1 MKKPTLEP
9 ERGFSRLRID
19 LTYDGTNFYGWAKQP
34 NLRTVQQ
41 ELEDFLST
49 LAKREVNLTVAGRTD
64 AGVHANNQV
73 VHVDLPDEFIKS
85 DAGQNLKYRCN
96 RVLPTDLRILKVEQI
111 SPYFHARFSALSRH
125 YKYQIIDDN
134 QVIPPLQR
142 FQVASWFR
150 KLDLSLMNEA
160 AQLLIGEHDFFA
172 FCKHREGGT
181 TIRQLQKF
189 EWSIKDGVIVCD
201 VIADAFGYSM
211 VRNLVGASVCVGEGR
226 FPPTWMHETLINKV
240 RIPDSYVFPPEGLT
254 LWSVEYPD
262 PSQYQAR
269 IEKTFAKRDED
280 F

>member
-96 RVLPTDLRILKVEQI
+96 RVLPTDLRILNVEQI
-111 SPYFHARFSALSRH
+111 SQYFHARFSALS
-125 YKYQIIDDN
+125 QI
-134 QVIPPLQR
+134 
-142 FQVASWFR
+142 
-150 KLDLSLMNEA
+150 
-160 AQLLIGEHDFFA
+160 
-172 FCKHREGGT
+172 
-181 TIRQLQKF
+181 
-189 EWSIKDGVIVCD
+189 
-201 VIADAFGYSM
+201 
-211 VRNLVGASVCVGEGR
+211 GR
-226 FPPTWMHETLINKV
+226 AHV
-240 RIPDSYVFPPEGLT
+240 
-254 LWSVEYPD
+254 
-262 PSQYQAR
+262 
-269 IEKTFAKRDED
+269 
-280 F
+280 